1 MVHRRPAPARA
12 CLCVLLCTSLLISR
26 LATAQT
32 PPATAIVPPASP
44 PPTPSGSA
52 PASAATQP
60 PASPP
65 PTPSTSLP
73 ASAATQTL
81 TLGPPPLEPGQHF
94 AIDPVADGA
103 LIAGGG
109 GLAVLLSLVLGTN
122 EIAPPLP
129 GPTSNLLP
137 LDRLAVTQT
146 IDPHAATYSN
156 IGLGV
161 AVGFAVL
168 DPVLSG
174 FRDGW
179 DALEVDA
186 VMYAETISLAEMI
199 TDLTKVAVRRPR
211 PIDYI
216 DCPYGVPGRP
226 QTGPGCQ
233 STDLGLSFFSG
244 HAATIASIGGTATY
258 LAFVRNR
265 HSVRPWLTLVASTA
279 LTSFVSYERVR
290 AGAHFP
296 TDVIAGSLFGGA
308 IGVFVPHVHLH
319 PGDPPRVVV
328 GAVPLPGG
336 GELTLGGIF

>member
-1 MVHRRPAPARA
+1 MVHRRPAQARA
-12 CLCVLLCTSLLISR
+12 CIYAFLASILLVSR
-26 LATAQT
+26 LAQAQT
-32 PPATAIVPPASP
+32 PPTAPTAQPASA
-44 PPTPSGSA
+44 PPTPPAPAIAQPASA
-52 PASAATQP
+52 PPTPPTAATASAATQP
-60 PASPP
+60 
-65 PTPSTSLP
+65 
-73 ASAATQTL
+73 L

-109 GLAVLLSLVLGTN
+109 GLAILLSLVLGTN

-161 AVGFAVL
+161 SVGFAVL

-186 VMYAETISLAEMI
+186 VMYAETISLTEMI

-244 HAATIASIGGTATY
+244 HAATVASIGATATY
-258 LAFVRNR
+258 LAFVRDR
-265 HSVRPWLTLVASTA
+265 KSLRPWLTLVASTA
-279 LTSFVSYERVR
+279 LTTFVSYERVR

-296 TDVIAGSLFGGA
+296 TDVIAGSLFGGS

-319 PGDPPRVVV
+319 PGDAPRVVV

-336 GELTLGGIF
+336 GELTVGGIF